1 MVYAWFPLRVWFR
14 HMSFS
19 VARYF
24 SVVTPYCRFQ
34 LMPKPSQ
41 SSPWLMSQ
49 CRVCCFFSL
58 FGGFVCFSTVT
69 VIQDYLACPDAS
81 IFSVGSIDDAP
92 FRLFH
97 HHTPSHSRV
106 GSELFVRVKSE
117 RENSAL
123 GLGHLGVNAF
133 LSRLNCFFKTH
144 RSIASA
150 RHVEPTVKI
159 LPGAERSVTLHS
171 FDFTKYRLWTSL
183 FRRGTIVNGQIVV
196 CSFDLTEY
204 HL

>member
-1 MVYAWFPLRVWFR
+1 MRLTLHDLGAPGWGEPWFPLRVWFR

-19 VARYF
+19 MAMYF
-24 SVVTPYCRFQ
+24 SVELLVQYFTPCCRFQ

-41 SSPWLMSQ
+41 SSPCWLMSQ

-81 IFSVGSIDDAP
+81 IFSVGSIDAP
-92 FRLFH
+92 CRLLH

-106 GSELFVRVKSE
+106 GSDLFVRVKSE

-123 GLGHLGVNAF
+123 GLGP
-133 LSRLNCFFKTH
+133 C
-144 RSIASA
+144 
-150 RHVEPTVKI
+150 
-159 LPGAERSVTLHS
+159 
-171 FDFTKYRLWTSL
+171 
-183 FRRGTIVNGQIVV
+183 
-196 CSFDLTEY
+196 
-204 HL
+204 